1 MTTVDQFLADVK
13 RKANLPAGANVKFDT
28 PTLLR
33 IADDVILTQV
43 DPILLT
49 LQEEYDVTREDFA
62 LVAGD
67 DSYLL
72 PERAVSGTIIQALVV
87 DPLGRATPLVRI
99 GGSEMWQYEGS
110 QVTASVPTVFAIEGS
125 HVRVLP
131 KTTGSGWSL
140 RLRYRRRPS
149 ALVLTSACGLVSLV
163 AGQDVTA
170 AGGTFSATPA
180 VDIVRAR
187 APAAVL
193 VQQKTTTY
201 LANVFTFASG
211 VDLTG
216 VSVGDYVCAQDTT
229 CVIPLPERFVGLA
242 LSMVAAQVA
251 EEWGNAAIAAS
262 IRETVDGWVTRMET
276 AQSNRASAQPL
287 MAINGDGGLFGGFMG
302 FRSR

>member
-1 MTTVDQFLADVK
+1 MTTVDQFLADAK
-13 RKANLPAGANVKFDT
+13 RKANIPAGANVKFDT
-28 PTLLR
+28 TTMLR
-33 IADDVILTQV
+33 IADEVILTQV

-87 DPLGRATPLVRI
+87 DAQGRATPLVRI
-99 GGSEMWQYEGS
+99 GGSEMWQYEGND
-110 QVTASVPTVFAIEGS
+110 VTASVPSVYAIEGS

-149 ALVLTSACGLVSLV
+149 ELVLTTACGLVSGV
-163 AGQDVTA
+163 VGQAVTA
-170 AGGTFSATPA
+170 PGGTFAASPS
-180 VDIVRAR
+180 VDIVRAN
-187 APAAVL
+187 APSAVI
-193 VQQKTTTY
+193 VQQKTAAY
-201 LANVFTFASG
+201 LVNVFTFAAS
-211 VDLTG
+211 VDVTG

-229 CVIPLPERFVGLA
+229 CVTPLPERFVGLA
-242 LSMVAAQVA
+242 KWLVAAQLA
-251 EEWGNAAIAAS
+251 QEWGSVAIAAS
-262 IRETVDGWVTRMET
+262 LRETADAFVTRLET

-302 FRSR
+302 RRR